1 MYDTVG
7 NVFQRCQRSWSLIPA
22 WWSCLNAAVFLASTC
37 VQTKPASKWILPVQS
52 YFSPCRW
59 MVVNSKEW
67 VVAHSGF
74 SLIQCQRNQLLAGY
88 KWTLYMPHKSEP
100 LSDKETWGK
109 LWTLRNTRCLRTNT
123 RAYTHSTCTWKSN
136 CVHYTSYVT
145 NRIFENWGMF
155 NISPVLAGAYS
166 VT

>member
-7 NVFQRCQRSWSLIPA
+7 NVFQHCQRSWSLIPA

-37 VQTKPASKWILPVQS
+37 AVPNQLPNEFYQFKVILVHVAGWWLTQRNEWLLTVVSLLFSVREINCSQGICEHYICPTK
-52 YFSPCRW
+52 
-59 MVVNSKEW
+59 VNS
-67 VVAHSGF
+67 
-74 SLIQCQRNQLLAGY
+74 Y
-88 KWTLYMPHKSEP
+88 
-100 LSDKETWGK
+100 DKETWGK

-123 RAYTHSTCTWKSN
+123 RTYTHSTWKSN